1 MSLLYLSEDVLHQYM
16 LKLHCIGGIGDDL
29 TWLEAINVVVSTCW
43 TCFVHHMRRC
53 KNQIKTTFVFK
64 VLVLFN
70 AKYCELFTIFTSR
83 KVLLFLWN
91 TQKPKQIIN
100 CSIWLIIWTFQLSF
114 YYDGTNEG
122 IPQKYEIMYGGY
134 HDLYNAVFL
143 LQYLINHHF
152 LWP

>member
-53 KNQIKTTFVFK
+53 KNQIKTTFGFK

-70 AKYCELFTIFTSR
+70 AKYCEL
-83 KVLLFLWN
+83 LFYIIYN
-91 TQKPKQIIN
+91 IYKQESPFVFMKYSKAKTN
-100 CSIWLIIWTFQLSF
+100 CKLHHMVYNLDVSI
-114 YYDGTNEG
+114 
-122 IPQKYEIMYGGY
+122 K
-134 HDLYNAVFL
+134 FL
-143 LQYLINHHF
+143 LRWNKRRNTTKIWDNVWKLA
-152 LWP
+152 WPL